1 FPFFTPLPR
10 VVSIHAEC
18 CLLHS
23 LCFPVLGEGGG
34 SDLEESSMSRT
45 LARAATGA
53 CGALVLTAASVV
65 VGGVSTASAA
75 DGCSVEYTVA
85 SDWGSGFTA
94 DVTVTN
100 DSGGPVTGWT
110 VEWTLPSGHTIT
122 NAWNATVSVDGAA
135 VRAVNA
141 GWNGALPSGGS
152 ASFGLQGT
160 GSGASSV

>member
-1 FPFFTPLPR
+1 
-10 VVSIHAEC
+10 
-18 CLLHS
+18 
-23 LCFPVLGEGGG
+23 
-34 SDLEESSMSRT
+34 MSRT

-122 NAWNATVSVDGAA
+122 NAWKRRVWMPSGWKNTK
-135 VRAVNA
+135 RRTNPTA
-141 GWNGALPSGGS
+141 GWLERK
-152 ASFGLQGT
+152 
-160 GSGASSV
+160 SSS